1 MKKVITFIALL
12 LVSSFGYAD
21 SLQRLINT
29 YKEKDGVRCKVFN
42 RDSNFNDVP
51 DDAFSPLSMK
61 LRSGTLK
68 VMGIEEMVV
77 LQLDSCSESI
87 CRQFVEDVFDAI
99 PTDYSLLSDKNHYR
113 IYMSNSDEEY
123 AYMLIVNGRLPGLT
137 LMYVTNGFIR
147 ALVNDEGNGVD
158 SEKLGRY
165 LEQRAEQFGETMH
178 EVGEK
183 VKLGLQRLQERAKEW
198 SEESSKKDTYYF

>member
-1 MKKVITFIALL
+1 MKKVITFVALL
-12 LVSSFGYAD
+12 LVCSLGYAD
-21 SLQRLINT
+21 SLERLINT

-51 DDAFSPLSMK
+51 DDAFSPLFMK

-68 VMGIEEMVV
+68 VVGIEEMVI
-77 LQLDSCSESI
+77 LQLDSCRESV
-87 CRQFVEDVFDAI
+87 CRQFVDDVFEAI
-99 PTDYSLLSDKNHYR
+99 PADYSLLSDKNHYR
-113 IYMSNSDEEY
+113 IYMSNSDKDY

-137 LMYVTNGFIR
+137 LMYVTNGFVR

-158 SEKLGRY
+158 SEKLRRY
-165 LEQRAEQFGETMH
+165 LEQRAERFGESML

-183 VKLGLQRLQERAKEW
+183 LKSGLQRLQERAKEW
-198 SEESSKKDTYYF
+198 SEEADKKNTYYF

>member
-1 MKKVITFIALL
+1 MKKLITLIALL
-12 LVSSFGYAD
+12 FVCSLGYAD

-29 YKEKDGVRCKVFN
+29 YREKDGVCCKVFN

-68 VMGIEEMVV
+68 VLGIEEMVV
-77 LQLDSCSESI
+77 LQLDSCRESI
-87 CRQFVEDVFDAI
+87 CRQFVDDVFEAI
-99 PTDYSLLSDKNHYR
+99 PTDFSLLSDKNHYR
-113 IYMSNSDEEY
+113 IYMCNSDKDY

-137 LMYVTNGFIR
+137 LMYVTNGFVR
-147 ALVNDEGNGVD
+147 ALVNDEGDGVD
-158 SEKLGRY
+158 SEKLRRY
-165 LEQRAEQFGETMH
+165 LEQSAERFGESML

-183 VKLGLQRLQERAKEW
+183 LKNGLQRLQERAKEW
-198 SEESSKKDTYYF
+198 NEDSSKTDTYYF

>member
-12 LVSSFGYAD
+12 LVCTLGYAD

-68 VMGIEEMVV
+68 VMGVEEMVV
-77 LQLDSCSESI
+77 LQLDSCSESS

-178 EVGEK
+178 GVGEK

>member
-1 MKKVITFIALL
+1 
-12 LVSSFGYAD
+12 
-21 SLQRLINT
+21 
-29 YKEKDGVRCKVFN
+29 
-42 RDSNFNDVP
+42 
-51 DDAFSPLSMK
+51 
-61 LRSGTLK
+61 
-68 VMGIEEMVV
+68 
-77 LQLDSCSESI
+77 
-87 CRQFVEDVFDAI
+87 
-99 PTDYSLLSDKNHYR
+99 
-113 IYMSNSDEEY
+113 
-123 AYMLIVNGRLPGLT
+123 
-137 LMYVTNGFIR
+137 MYVTNGFIR

>member
-12 LVSSFGYAD
+12 LVCTLGYAD

-77 LQLDSCSESI
+77 LQLDSCCESI